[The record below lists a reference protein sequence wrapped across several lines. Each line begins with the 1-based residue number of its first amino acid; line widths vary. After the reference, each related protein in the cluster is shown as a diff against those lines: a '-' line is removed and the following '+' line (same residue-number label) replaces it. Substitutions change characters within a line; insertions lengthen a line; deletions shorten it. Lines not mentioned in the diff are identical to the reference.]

1 MSKAIHFLVAA
12 APLAI
17 GLGTASASPVS
28 ITAAGN
34 SEAGSVGVG
43 QGLGTDGY
51 LFFPVSGQ
59 TDFTSAFGAEAF
71 VQPAYVGTI
80 GTTGN
85 SNFGGGSSTSGPT
98 ITAVTAS
105 GSSSFRVGE
114 EFQAE
119 PGPSQTV
126 TTLVTITLSGS
137 VPQEF
142 QLAVL
147 GDTYGNGR
155 FNTYTVSDGTAATAS
170 QADAKVDGT
179 NQTEITQFYYFDI
192 SNAQSGDTISIAAL
206 PTGTAGGT
214 DLDPMLSGITFDTI
228 PTPEPASLSILAFG
242 AVGLLNRR
250 RRHIKQVQKLLL

>member
-17 GLGTASASPVS
+17 GVGYASASPVS

-71 VQPAYVGTI
+71 VQPAYVGMI

-85 SNFGGGSSTSGPT
+85 SNFGGGSSTTGPT

-105 GSSSFRVGE
+105 ASSAFQVGE
-114 EFQAE
+114 EFQTE
-119 PGPSQTV
+119 GTQSF
-126 TTLVTITLSGS
+126 TTMVTITLNTS

-142 QLAVL
+142 QLGVL
-147 GDTYGNGR
+147 GDTYGNSR
-155 FNTYTVSDGTAATAS
+155 YNSYTVSDGTAATATAVNNATDS
-170 QADAKVDGT
+170 NIGAPGID
-179 NQTEITQFYYFDI
+179 EFYYFDI
-192 SNAQSGDTISIAAL
+192 SNASPGDTISIAVL
-206 PTGTAGGT
+206 PTTNG
-214 DLDPMLSGITFDTI
+214 DLNPMLSGITFDTI
-228 PTPEPASLSILAFG
+228 ATPEPASLSILAFG
-242 AVGLLNRR
+242 AVGLLKRR
-250 RRHIKQVQKLLL
+250 RRDMKKERKPLL